1 MMRTF
6 LIMLSLVVV
15 AASVLASPAA
25 AKEGGIELSSVPTG
39 VDPGEPWGT
48 SLRLVGGDDAMLA
61 QAKPGV
67 IIQNVDTGRQVNFPA
82 RPTSDP
88 REFYVRLVFPGG
100 GWWTLEAYDGVT
112 GRSQTIG
119 AGQYFVD
126 GPANLPV
133 AGGSATDEGFP
144 VWPAVGA
151 GLTLLLAAAG
161 AAFVLRRQR
170 LGLSH

>member
-1 MMRTF
+1 MRRS
-6 LIMLSLVVV
+6 LIMFSLVTI
-15 AASVLASPAA
+15 AATALAGPAA
-25 AKEGGIELSSVPTG
+25 AKEGGIELASVPTG

-48 SLRLVGGDDAMLA
+48 TLRLVGGDDAMLA

-67 IIQNVDTGRQVNFPA
+67 IIQNVDTGQRVDFPA
-82 RPTSDP
+82 RPSADP
-88 REFYVRLVFPGG
+88 RAFYVRLVFPGG

-119 AGQYFVD
+119 EGQFYVD

-133 AGGSATDEGFP
+133 VGGSPTGDGFP

-161 AAFVLRRQR
+161 AAFALRRQR